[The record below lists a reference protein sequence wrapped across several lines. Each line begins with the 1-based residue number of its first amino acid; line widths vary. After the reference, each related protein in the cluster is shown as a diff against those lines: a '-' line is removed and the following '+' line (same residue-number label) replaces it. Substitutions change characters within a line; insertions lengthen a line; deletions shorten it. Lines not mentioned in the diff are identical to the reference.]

1 MPFLPCEA
9 ARGPGS
15 KTRLQSLR
23 LTYGIDEVGRRL
35 EVKDNWT
42 DESGRPLSSMSWT
55 GRTVFLVD
63 KTHTKRWGT
72 DQRRQRVEVRNR
84 RTSVCTSWADV
95 AESDMGET

>member
-1 MPFLPCEA
+1 M
-9 ARGPGS
+9 
-15 KTRLQSLR
+15 
-23 LTYGIDEVGRRL
+23 TYGIDEVGRRM
-35 EVKDNWT
+35 EIKDDWT

-95 AESDMGET
+95 AKSDMGET